1 MNTETENTVETNRTV
16 ETAAGPVIAP
26 TPWVSLIKPGVHHAT
41 VIGAAMKRNHN
52 GKLHLALECDT
63 GTRIINHEMYCST
76 PAAAA
81 NTAKQI
87 KNAFGIE
94 SFKDVPKIVGQKCGL
109 RVEHEEYNGR
119 MQAKVRYVNPDNS
132 TEAGEEDLTGLDDAF
147 TTPANSTANVEF

>member
-1 MNTETENTVETNRTV
+1 MSEETTAPVKTTRTI

-26 TPWVSLIKPGVHHAT
+26 APWTGLLKPGNHHAT
-41 VIGAAMKRNHN
+41 VIGASMKRNHN
-52 GKLHLALECDT
+52 GKLHLALDCDL
-63 GTRIINHEMYCST
+63 GNRIISHEMYVST

-87 KNAFGIE
+87 KRAFGVE
-94 SFKDVPKIVGQKCGL
+94 SFKDVGQIVGKKCGL

-132 TEAGEEDLTGLDDAF
+132 TEAEITDIEGLDNAF
-147 TTPANSTANVEF
+147 KTPTGTGDVQF